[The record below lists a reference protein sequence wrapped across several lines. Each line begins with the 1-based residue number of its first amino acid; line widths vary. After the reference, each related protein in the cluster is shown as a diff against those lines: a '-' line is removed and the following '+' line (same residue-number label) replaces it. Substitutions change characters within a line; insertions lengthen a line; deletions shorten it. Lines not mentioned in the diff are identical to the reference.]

1 MRSIEVNGFALN
13 PYEFAAK
20 FESITEKLYFVFQ
33 LGSENGHNT
42 NSLYINIHVVESEID
57 MARRYQWKYVAS
69 KNLLFY
75 FENLTFSRPKRM
87 ADLSFIFLEK
97 LNYWIKMTLSHCFHW
112 NFPLTESVIKVD
124 CLISRY
130 ELFHNRSPCSIETSL
145 LICSANQWSGFYK
158 IGTSVMK
165 GLKTSS
171 HFSTGISIRNHSSIH
186 QFTQLS

>member
-75 FENLTFSRPKRM
+75 FENLTLSRPKRM
-87 ADLSFIFLEK
+87 ADLSFIF
-97 LNYWIKMTLSHCFHW
+97 
-112 NFPLTESVIKVD
+112 
-124 CLISRY
+124 
-130 ELFHNRSPCSIETSL
+130 
-145 LICSANQWSGFYK
+145 
-158 IGTSVMK
+158 
-165 GLKTSS
+165 
-171 HFSTGISIRNHSSIH
+171 
-186 QFTQLS
+186 